1 MARTISSLLRLREQC
16 VPKGSRLAYGPV
28 SIGFNTSMSSE
39 TVHAFLLDYMV
50 DKLQPG
56 SRALDIGT
64 GSGFIT
70 ACMALLTGP
79 TGHVTT
85 VDHVSELLWHTYG
98 VLQKKPFL
106 NNSAALRFICTDAR
120 TPPPKTTGFFD
131 VIHFGGSVVTVP
143 PKYFTMLNP
152 YGILIAPVGR
162 GYDQSLLLFEKRGS
176 EVIHQTTLTEDFM
189 FAPLTTLHHQLH
201 EKFYANPFQFQK

>member
-1 MARTISSLLRLREQC
+1 MAARTISSLLRLRKLC
-16 VPKGSRLAYGPV
+16 VPEGSRLAYGPAP
-28 SIGFNTSMSSE
+28 IGFNTTMSSE
-39 TVHAFLLDYMV
+39 NVHAFLLDHLV
-50 DKLQPG
+50 DKLKPG

-85 VDHVSELLWHTYG
+85 VDHVPDLLWHTYD
-98 VLQKKPFL
+98 VLQKEPFL
-106 NNSAALRFICTDAR
+106 NNSAALRLICTDAR
-120 TPPPKTTGFFD
+120 TPPPKAGLFD

-143 PKYFTMLNP
+143 PKYFSLLNP
-152 YGILIAPVGR
+152 DGILVAPVGR

-176 EVIHQTTLTEDFM
+176 NAIHQTTLTEDFV
-189 FAPLTTLHHQLH
+189 FAPLTTLHHQLN